1 MKCQLLLCM
10 ILSCILCSS
19 AFAQT
24 KNITG
29 VVSDEKGNTLPG
41 ATVTAKGTTTAV
53 KTDVNGKF
61 AIEVP
66 VKTKSLLVTFIGMQ
80 QEEVGIGRSG
90 SVTVTLRSLA
100 TVLQDVVVIGYGT
113 QRRAN
118 VSSAIS
124 SVKAKDL
131 KDLPVAGIDQAIQ
144 GKVAGVTVDNNG
156 GQPGGGV
163 SIKVRGITTINGNDP
178 LIVIDGVPFYENTR
192 QSSGYAGLGGANG
205 QTGNSVM
212 ATLNPNDIES
222 VDILKD
228 ASAQAIY
235 GSRAAN
241 GVILIT
247 TKKGKSGDGKINYDV
262 YLGQSQ
268 IYKKLDLMDLQ
279 QFAIYQNQ
287 IATTP
292 TGEFADP
299 SKLGRG
305 TDWQDAMFKNGL
317 VQNHQLSFSGGSDK
331 TVYYLSMNYFKQE
344 GTLIGSDFTR
354 YTTRFN
360 LDHQIKSWMKVG
372 VSSNASK
379 TIQHVAL
386 SDAAPGAIWDMA
398 ILNPLVPVKNL
409 DGSWGGGANNFIPGV
424 QSENID
430 NPVANTEL
438 RKSRVN
444 TMSFFGN
451 IYAEIKFLKNFSLK
465 NEISYY
471 YGPYDNVAYQL
482 AGNVGTRQL
491 SSQYSDYR
499 STYGQWTLRN
509 YLNYN
514 WYKGKHGVS
523 ATAGHEAQYNYSQ
536 SIRGKKINLAN
547 NLLDLNAGSSD
558 QTTWELGG
566 GKGDGALESY
576 FARASYTYD
585 NRYSLTASLRSDRSS
600 NFGLNNPVGY
610 FPGASFAWTVTNEK
624 FAQQYKNIV
633 NNLKLRVGYGAVG
646 NFSIPYRAGVG
657 FWPGPVGFGT
667 SSYLNGILNPDLTW
681 EKVITTNVG
690 LDATILNGLVD
701 FSVDVYEKSTASM
714 IFIGTGPRLLG
725 VGDNWDDLK
734 GPVINTGKMTNKGVD
749 ISITSNNI
757 KTKDLTWKT
766 TLIFSKYTNVLD
778 KLAGAGSAIYGKVF
792 YDQYLLTKTVPGA
805 PIGSFFGYV
814 TDGLFRDQKDLTNS
828 LPQFGYPVD
837 QDHTWLGDV
846 RFKDINGDGK
856 ITEAD
861 QTNIGSPLPK
871 FTYGLTNTVNYKDFD
886 LTVFVQGSQGAKIYN
901 FLRWRLE
908 KMDNTYSNQ
917 LTSVLDRYTAT
928 NTGGSLPRY
937 KVGQVNNVAV
947 SDRYIEDGSYLRIK
961 NIAVG
966 YRIPANILK
975 RAKIANA
982 RIYVSIQNLATITK
996 YTGMDPEIGAY
1007 NNDIR
1012 LINVDQGHYP
1022 NPRSF
1027 TAGINIEL

>member
-1 MKCQLLLCM
+1 MKCKLLVC
-10 ILSCILCSS
+10 IITFCILFSP
-19 AFAQT
+19 AFSQT
-24 KNITG
+24 KKLVGT
-29 VVSDEKGNTLPG
+29 VSDEKGTTLPG
-41 ATVTAKGTTTAV
+41 ATVTAKGTTIAV
-53 KTDVNGKF
+53 KTDINGKF

-66 VKTKSLLVTFIGMQ
+66 AKTRSLLITFIGME
-80 QEEVGIGRSG
+80 QEEVGIGKST
-90 SVTVTLRSLA
+90 SITVTLKSVA
-100 TVLQDVVVIGYGT
+100 SVLQDVVVIGYGT
-113 QRRAN
+113 TRRSN

-192 QSSGYAGLGGANG
+192 QSSGYAGLGGSNG

-247 TKKGKSGDGKINYDV
+247 TKKGKSGDGKINYDA
-262 YLGQSQ
+262 YYGQSQ
-268 IYKKLDLMDLQ
+268 IYKKLDLMNLQ

-292 TGEFADP
+292 TPEFADP
-299 SKLGRG
+299 SKLGKG
-305 TDWQDAMFKNGL
+305 TDWQDAMFKTGQ

-331 TVYYLSMNYFKQE
+331 TVYYLSLNYFNQE

-360 LDHQIKSWMKVG
+360 LDHQVKSWMKIG

-379 TIQHVAL
+379 SIQHVAL

-398 ILNPLVPVKNL
+398 ILNPLIPVKNL

-430 NPVANTEL
+430 NPVANTNL

-444 TMSFFGN
+444 AMSFFGN
-451 IYAEIKFLKNFSLK
+451 VYADIKFLKNFSLR

-482 AGNVGTRQL
+482 AGNVGARQL
-491 SSQYSDYR
+491 NSQYSDYR

-514 WYKGKHGVS
+514 LYKGKHGIS

-536 SIRGKKINLAN
+536 SISGKKINLAN

-576 FARASYTYD
+576 FARGSYTYD
-585 NRYSLTASLRSDRSS
+585 NRYSITGSIRSDRSS
-600 NFGLNNPVGY
+600 NFGLNHPVGY
-610 FPGASFAWTVTNEK
+610 FPGASVAWTVTNEK
-624 FAQQYKNIV
+624 FAKPYQSIV
-633 NNLKLRVGYGAVG
+633 SNLKLRFGYGAVG

-681 EKVITTNVG
+681 EKVITTNG
-690 LDATILNGLVD
+690 GIDATLLNGKIDL
-701 FSVDVYEKSTASM
+701 SVDVYNKTTASM

-734 GPVINTGKMTNKGVD
+734 GPVINTGKMTNKGID
-749 ISITSNNI
+749 ISITSTNI
-757 KTKDLTWKT
+757 RTKDLTWKT
-766 TLIFSKYTNVLD
+766 TAIFSKYKNVLD

-792 YDQYLLTKTVPGA
+792 YDQYLLTKTIPGA

-814 TDGLFRDQKDLTNS
+814 TDGLFRTQKDLDNS

-837 QDHTWLGDV
+837 QDHTWFGDV
-846 RFKDINGDGK
+846 RFKDLNGDGK

-871 FTYGLTNTVNYKDFD
+871 FTYGLTNTVNYKNFD
-886 LTVFVQGSQGAKIYN
+886 LTVFIQGSYGAKIYN

-928 NTGGSLPRY
+928 NTGATLPRF
-937 KVGQVNNVAV
+937 KTGQVNNVAV
-947 SDRYIEDGSYLRIK
+947 SDRYIEDGSYMRLK

-966 YRIPANILK
+966 YRLPANLIK

-982 RIYVSIQNLATITK
+982 RLYISIQNLATITK

-1012 LINVDQGHYP
+1012 LMNVDQGHYP

>member
-1 MKCQLLLCM
+1 M
-10 ILSCILCSS
+10 IMSCILFSS
-19 AFAQT
+19 AFSQT
-24 KNITG
+24 KKITG
-29 VVSDEKGNTLPG
+29 TVSDEKGTTLPG
-41 ATVTAKGTTTAV
+41 ATVSVRGSIIAV
-53 KTDVNGKF
+53 KTDINGKF
-61 AIEVP
+61 SIDVP
-66 VKTKSLLVTFIGMQ
+66 EKSKVLLVTFIGME
-80 QEEVGIGRSG
+80 QEEVGIGRSNTV
-90 SVTVTLRSLA
+90 SVTLKSVAS
-100 TVLQDVVVIGYGT
+100 VLQDVVVIGYGT
-113 QRRAN
+113 TRRSN

-144 GKVAGVTVDNNG
+144 GKVAGVTVDNNS

-163 SIKVRGITTINGNDP
+163 SIKVRGITTINANDP

-192 QSSGYAGLGGANG
+192 QSSGYAGLGGSNG

-247 TKKGKSGDGKINYDV
+247 TKKGKSGEGKINYDF
-262 YLGQSQ
+262 YMGRSQ

-279 QFAIYQNQ
+279 QFATYQNQ

-292 TGEFADP
+292 TAEFADP

-305 TDWQDAMFKNGL
+305 TDWQDAMFQNGK

-331 TVYYLSMNYFKQE
+331 TNYYLSLNYFDQL

-360 LDHQIKSWMKVG
+360 LDHQIKPWMKVG
-372 VSSNASK
+372 VSSNVSK

-386 SDAAPGAIWDMA
+386 ADAAPGAIWDMS

-409 DGSWGGGANNFIPGV
+409 DGTWGGGSNNFIAGV

-444 TMSFFGN
+444 TMSLFGN
-451 IYAEIKFLKNFSLK
+451 VYAEIKFLKNFSLK
-465 NEISYY
+465 NEVSYY

-482 AGNVGTRQL
+482 AGNVGARNL

-514 WYKGKHGVS
+514 LYKGKHGIS

-558 QTTWELGG
+558 PTTWELGG
-566 GKGDGALESY
+566 GKNDGALESY
-576 FARASYTYD
+576 FARASYTFD
-585 NRYSLTASLRSDRSS
+585 NRYSVTASIRSDRSS

-610 FPGASFAWTVTNEK
+610 FPGLSAAWTVTNEK
-624 FAQQYKNIV
+624 FAQSYKNVV
-633 NNLKLRVGYGAVG
+633 NNLKLRFGYGAVG

-681 EKVITTNVG
+681 EKVITTNG
-690 LDATILNGLVD
+690 GIDATFLNNRLD
-701 FSVDVYEKSTASM
+701 ISIDVYNKSTAEM

-734 GPVINTGKMTNKGVD
+734 GPVINTGKMTNKGID
-749 ISITSNNI
+749 ITVTSTNVRN
-757 KTKDLTWKT
+757 KNLTWKT
-766 TLIFSKYTNVLD
+766 TVIFSKFKNVLD
-778 KLAGAGSAIYGKVF
+778 KLAGSGSAIYGKVF
-792 YDQYLLTKTVPGA
+792 YDQYLLTKTTQGA
-805 PIGSFFGYV
+805 AIGSFYGYV
-814 TDGLFRDQKDLTNS
+814 TDGLFRTQKDLQNS
-828 LPQFGYPVD
+828 LPQFGYAVD
-837 QDHTWLGDV
+837 VDHTWLGDV

-856 ITEAD
+856 IDEKD
-861 QTNIGSPLPK
+861 QTSIGNPLPK
-871 FTYGLTNTVNYKDFD
+871 FTYGVTNTVNYKNFD
-886 LTVFVQGSQGAKIYN
+886 LTVFVQGSYGAKIYN

-908 KMDNTYSNQ
+908 KMDNTFSNQ
-917 LTSVLDRYTAT
+917 SVTVLDRYTAT
-928 NTGGSLPRY
+928 NTEASLPRF
-937 KVGQVNNVAV
+937 KTGQVNNTAV
-947 SDRYIEDGSYLRIK
+947 SDRYVEDGSYLRIK
-961 NIAVG
+961 NIALG
-966 YRIPANILK
+966 YRLPADLTK
-975 RAKIANA
+975 RARINSA
-982 RIYVSIQNLATITK
+982 RLYISIQNLATITK

-1012 LINVDQGHYP
+1012 LMNVDQGHYP